1 VISVVKESSSG
12 NKGVDRGSFEGLPI
26 PSHLVE
32 QYNASGISTLYP
44 PQVTC
49 IKKGLF
55 EGKNLVISIPTASG
69 KTLIAEMAM
78 HHQIA
83 AGGKCLYVVPL
94 KALASE
100 KYDDF
105 SGKGVRVGIST
116 GDFDRSDEKLGRS
129 DIIVATSEKVDSLLR
144 NRTGWI
150 NSISLLVID
159 EIHLIGDEGRG
170 ATLEMV
176 ITTMRNRNPD
186 IQVIGLSAT
195 IGNPKELAGWL
206 SAELVESEWRPVNLR
221 EGVYFR
227 GAIRFSDGERKIQSD
242 KKDSD
247 TNLCLDT
254 IAEGG
259 QALVFVSSRRN
270 AEGAAKRIGAALRLD
285 EPELH
290 DIARQILESDESEV
304 AKTLAACIRSGSAF
318 HHAGLSRDVRKL
330 VEGGFRK
337 GAIRVIAST
346 PTLAAG
352 LNLPARRV
360 IINSVHRFVAGEG
373 QVPIPV
379 REYRQMAGRAGRPGL
394 DPYGEAILIGKS
406 QTAVDEL
413 FEGFILAKAEEIE
426 SQCAKRST
434 LLSRILALI
443 ASREATDHDA
453 ISRFF
458 QGSFYAVQHANLS
471 HLNRICTKVIKD
483 LDGMG
488 MAIDLGGRLEATE
501 FGDLTSKLYLDPR
514 SAVMI
519 ADALRERDSVT
530 PFGLLHLLS
539 ATPDMFRL
547 YLRSTDGELIETVME
562 EREEE
567 FLIGRQED
575 LLPWLGYEEIVTA
588 IKTALVLENWINEV
602 PVEMIAERFS
612 IGPGDIHGLVEGIGW
627 LIHATR
633 EICRREIPI
642 LHTEMSD
649 LEIRLKHGVKEE
661 LLPLIRLRGIG
672 RVRARS
678 LFNSGYDSPA
688 ALAEAGVGKIAR
700 IIGQKTAESILEQIR
715 RGGRKGED
723 DEKKISFHDTIR
735 EKKTGQREIMEF
747 WESGE
752 E

>member
-1 VISVVKESSSG
+1 MS
-12 NKGVDRGSFEGLPI
+12 SFETLPI
-26 PSHLVE
+26 PSELVE
-32 QYNASGISTLYP
+32 QYYDHGIRTLYP
-44 PQVTC
+44 PQIAC
-49 IKKGLF
+49 IEAGLF
-55 EGKNLVISIPTASG
+55 ERKNLVISIPTASG

-116 GDFDRSDEKLGRS
+116 GDFDRKDEQLGRS

-150 NSISLLVID
+150 NAISLLVID

-186 IQVIGLSAT
+186 LQVIGLSAT

-206 SAELVESEWRPVNLR
+206 SAGLVESDWRPVDLR
-221 EGVYFR
+221 EGVYFQ
-227 GAIRFSDGERKIQSD
+227 GSIRFTSGERPVQSI
-242 KKDSD
+242 KKDVD

-254 IAEGG
+254 VTEGG

-270 AEGAAKRIGAALRLD
+270 AEGAAKRIGSALRLD
-285 EPELH
+285 EPKLDE
-290 DIARQILESDESEV
+290 IARQILESDESEV

-318 HHAGLSRDVRKL
+318 HHAGLSRDVRRL

-360 IINSVHRFVAGEG
+360 IINSLHRFIPGEG
-373 QVPIPV
+373 QVQIPV

-394 DPYGEAILIGKS
+394 DPYGEAVLIGKNGDEV
-406 QTAVDEL
+406 QEL
-413 FEGFILAKAEEIE
+413 FDSFILAKAEEID
-426 SQCAKRST
+426 SRCAKRSV

-458 QGSFYAVQHANLS
+458 QGSFYAVKHANLS
-471 HLNRICTKVIKD
+471 FLNRICTTVIRD
-483 LDGMG
+483 LDEMG
-488 MAIDLGGRLEATE
+488 MAIDLGGRLEATG
-501 FGDLTSKLYLDPR
+501 FGELTSKLYLDPR

-519 ADALRERDSVT
+519 ADALRERDAVT
-530 PFGLLHLLS
+530 PFGILHLLS

-547 YLRSTDGELIETVME
+547 YLKSADGELIETVME

-567 FLIGRQED
+567 FLIGQQEAVF
-575 LLPWLGYEEIVTA
+575 PWLGYEEIITA

-602 PVEMIAERFS
+602 PIEMIAERFS
-612 IGPGDIHGLVEGIGW
+612 IGPGDIHGLIEGIGW

-633 EICRREIPI
+633 EICRREIPS
-642 LHTEMSD
+642 LHTEMSE

-678 LFNSGYDSPA
+678 LFNSGYENPL
-688 ALAEAGVGKIAR
+688 ALAEAGVEKIAR

-715 RGGRKGED
+715 TGGRGK
-723 DEKKISFHDTIR
+723 
-735 EKKTGQREIMEF
+735 
-747 WESGE
+747 
-752 E
+752 